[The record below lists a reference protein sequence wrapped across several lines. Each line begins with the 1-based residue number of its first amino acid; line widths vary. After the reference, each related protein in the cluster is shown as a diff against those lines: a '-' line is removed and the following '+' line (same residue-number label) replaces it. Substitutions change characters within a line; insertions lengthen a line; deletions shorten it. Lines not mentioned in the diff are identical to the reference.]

1 MGLLHIVRGSKTDT
15 SEKAVI
21 RVTVEILQT
30 GVWYTVHPE
39 SIHSTSPVPHCVMF
53 LISKYFKWIFHLE
66 VLHTIILHDDKLTK
80 CLLKILAK

>member
-30 GVWYTVHPE
+30 AVWYTVHPE
-39 SIHSTSPVPHCVMF
+39 SIQSIHSTSPVPSTLCHVPHFKMF
-53 LISKYFKWIFHLE
+53 
-66 VLHTIILHDDKLTK
+66 
-80 CLLKILAK
+80 